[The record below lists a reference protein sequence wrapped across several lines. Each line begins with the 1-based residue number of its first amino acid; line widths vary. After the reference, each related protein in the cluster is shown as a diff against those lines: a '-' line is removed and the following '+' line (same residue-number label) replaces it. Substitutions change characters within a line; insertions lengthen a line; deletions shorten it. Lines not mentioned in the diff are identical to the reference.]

1 MTVLNF
7 LIPEILLITSILVLL
22 MVGVFIKNSF
32 EIIYRSS
39 IFLTLLILLLI
50 LTSDIKDIKIF
61 NDSFVI
67 DDFSIYLK
75 ILILLS
81 TFFIFLISQRYI
93 TDINNN
99 KFEYPIIVLL
109 SILGMFFM
117 VSSNDLILFYLGL
130 ELQSLSLYI
139 LASIDRDNLRST
151 ESGVK
156 YFVLSALSS
165 GLLLYGCSL
174 LYGFTGSTNFELI
187 ADQLNKE
194 NTGAVFAMVFILV
207 GLAFKVSA
215 VPFHMWTPDVYEGAP
230 TSITSYF
237 AVVPKVAGLALLIK
251 FMFVPFSNILLEW
264 QTIIIFIS
272 IASMILG
279 AVAAM
284 IQKNLKRLLAYS
296 SIGHIGYLLIGLA
309 SANFQGIKG
318 LIIYVT
324 INQSSHIF
332 WALIFIYI
340 WAGPH
345 HLLYSALPEWA
356 QNLGVAFSVMLIAP
370 SWGGMINGLLTL
382 RGAWDKVRVDPV
394 LKFMVVAITGYGM
407 ATFEGPMLS
416 LKNVNAIAHFSD
428 WIIAHV
434 HVGALAWNGFLT
446 FGMIYWLVPRLFK
459 TKLYLIRILVLYL
472 LFSLSPLTKNH
483 ISNL

>member
-1 MTVLNF
+1 MF
-7 LIPEILLITSILVLL
+7 PEIFLSSSIFFIL
-22 MVGVFIKNSF
+22 MVGVFIKKSFNLIFNLTSLIIIVTISIILTNSNN
-32 EIIYRSS
+32 EER
-39 IFLTLLILLLI
+39 IFL
-50 LTSDIKDIKIF
+50 
-61 NDSFVI
+61 DSFI
-67 DDFSIYLK
+67 RDPFSNYFK

-81 TFFIFLISQRYI
+81 TLFVLNSSKNFIIDNKL
-93 TDINNN
+93 D
-99 KFEYPIIVLL
+99 KFEYPIIILL

-139 LASIDRDNLRST
+139 LASIDRDNIRST

-284 IQKNLKRLLAYS
+284 IQKNFKRLLAYS
-296 SIGHIGYLLIGLA
+296 SIGHIGYALA
-309 SANFQGIKG
+309 GVATGAISGYQSAIVY
-318 LIIYVT
+318 ISIYV
-324 INQSSHIF
+324 IMNI
-332 WALIFIYI
+332 
-340 WAGPH
+340 
-345 HLLYSALPEWA
+345 
-356 QNLGVAFSVMLIAP
+356 GVFSC
-370 SWGGMINGLLTL
+370 
-382 RGAWDKVRVDPV
+382 
-394 LKFMVVAITGYGM
+394 
-407 ATFEGPMLS
+407 
-416 LKNVNAIAHFSD
+416 
-428 WIIAHV
+428 
-434 HVGALAWNGFLT
+434 
-446 FGMIYWLVPRLFK
+446 
-459 TKLYLIRILVLYL
+459 LYL
-472 LFSLSPLTKNH
+472 LKKDGQYKENISDLSGISKKHPLLAMSLLIILFSLAGVPPLGGFFAKFYVFVAVLEKEMYALAIIGLITTVMSAFYYLKIIKTIYFDDSIITFESTKNRSAQVS
-483 ISNL
+483 IFASCTILITFFLYPSILNDLVNTLFLS

>member
-1 MTVLNF
+1 M
-7 LIPEILLITSILVLL
+7 E
-22 MVGVFIKNSF
+22 K
-32 EIIYRSS
+32 
-39 IFLTLLILLLI
+39 IFL
-50 LTSDIKDIKIF
+50 
-61 NDSFVI
+61 DSFVR
-67 DDFSIYLK
+67 DSFSNYFK

-81 TFFIFLISQRYI
+81 SLFVLNSSKNFIIDNKL
-93 TDINNN
+93 D
-99 KFEYPIIVLL
+99 KFEYPIIILL

-117 VSSNDLILFYLGL
+117 VSANDLILFYLGL

-151 ESGVK
+151 ESGIK

-187 ADQLNKE
+187 ANQLYKE

-237 AVVPKVAGLALLIK
+237 AVVPKVAGLALFIK

-284 IQKNLKRLLAYS
+284 TQKNFKRLLAYS
-296 SIGHIGYLLIGLA
+296 SIGHIGYALA
-309 SANFQGIKG
+309 
-318 LIIYVT
+318 
-324 INQSSHIF
+324 
-332 WALIFIYI
+332 
-340 WAGPH
+340 
-345 HLLYSALPEWA
+345 
-356 QNLGVAFSVMLIAP
+356 GVAT
-370 SWGGMINGLLTL
+370 G
-382 RGAWDKVRVDPV
+382 
-394 LKFMVVAITGYGM
+394 AITGYQ
-407 ATFEGPMLS
+407 S
-416 LKNVNAIAHFSD
+416 AIVYISIYVIMNIGAFSC
-428 WIIAHV
+428 
-434 HVGALAWNGFLT
+434 
-446 FGMIYWLVPRLFK
+446 
-459 TKLYLIRILVLYL
+459 LYL
-472 LFSLSPLTKNH
+472 LKKDGKYKENISDLSGISKKHPLLAISLLVILFSLAGVPPLGGFFAKFYVFVAVLEKQMYALAIIGLLTTVMSAFYYLKIIKTIYFDDSSITFESTKNRTAQASVFASCIILSTFFCIH
-483 ISNL
+483 RF

>member
-1 MTVLNF
+1 MMNNINIML
-7 LIPEILLITSILVLL
+7 PEIFLSLSIFSVL
-22 MVGVFIKNSF
+22 MIGVFIKKSF
-32 EIIYRSS
+32 NLIFNLTSLIIIATITIILTNPNNEEK
-39 IFLTLLILLLI
+39 IFL
-50 LTSDIKDIKIF
+50 
-61 NDSFVI
+61 DSFTR
-67 DDFSIYLK
+67 DAFSNYFK
-75 ILILLS
+75 ILILVSSLFVLNS
-81 TFFIFLISQRYI
+81 SKIFIVDNKL
-93 TDINNN
+93 D
-99 KFEYPIIVLL
+99 KFEYPIIILL

-151 ESGVK
+151 ESGIK

-187 ADQLNKE
+187 ASQLNKE

-251 FMFVPFSNILLEW
+251 FMFIPFSKILLEW

-284 IQKNLKRLLAYS
+284 VQKNFKRLLAYS
-296 SIGHIGYLLIGLA
+296 SIGHIGYALAGVATGAVSGYQSAIVYISIYVIMNIGAFSCLYLLKKDGQYKENISDLSGISKKNPLLAISLLIILFSLA
-309 SANFQGIKG
+309 GVPPLGGFFAKFYVFVSVLEKEMYA
-318 LIIYVT
+318 LAII
-324 INQSSHIF
+324 
-332 WALIFIYI
+332 
-340 WAGPH
+340 
-345 HLLYSALPEWA
+345 
-356 QNLGVAFSVMLIAP
+356 
-370 SWGGMINGLLTL
+370 GLLTTVMS
-382 RGAWDKVRVDPV
+382 AFYY
-394 LKFMVVAITGYGM
+394 LKIIKTIYFDDSVI
-407 ATFEGPMLS
+407 TFES
-416 LKNVNAIAHFSD
+416 SKNRTAQISIFTSC
-428 WIIAHV
+428 I
-434 HVGALAWNGFLT
+434 
-446 FGMIYWLVPRLFK
+446 
-459 TKLYLIRILVLYL
+459 ILVTFFLYPSVL
-472 LFSLSPLTKNH
+472 NNIVNTLFIN
-483 ISNL
+483 

>member
-1 MTVLNF
+1 MISNLN
-7 LIPEILLITSILVLL
+7 IMYPEIFLSL
-22 MVGVFIKNSF
+22 
-32 EIIYRSS
+32 S
-39 IFLTLLILLLI
+39 IFLILMLGVFVKKSFNLIFN
-50 LTSDIKDIKIF
+50 LTSLIIITTILIIF
-61 NDSFVI
+61 TGPNTEESIFSNSFIRDSFSNY
-67 DDFSIYLK
+67 FK

-81 TFFIFLISQRYI
+81 SLFVLNSSKNFIIDNKL
-93 TDINNN
+93 D
-99 KFEYPIIVLL
+99 KFEYPIIILL

-151 ESGVK
+151 ESGIK

-187 ADQLNKE
+187 SSQLNKE

-272 IASMILG
+272 IGSMILG

-284 IQKNLKRLLAYS
+284 VQKNFKRLLAYS
-296 SIGHIGYLLIGLA
+296 SIGHIGYALAGVATGAISGYQSAIVYISIYVIMNIGAFSCLYLLRKDGQYKENISDWSGISKKHPLLA
-309 SANFQGIKG
+309 ISF
-318 LIIYVT
+318 LIILFSLAGVPPLGGFFAKFYVFVAVLE
-324 INQSSHIF
+324 QEMY
-332 WALIFIYI
+332 ALAII
-340 WAGPH
+340 
-345 HLLYSALPEWA
+345 
-356 QNLGVAFSVMLIAP
+356 
-370 SWGGMINGLLTL
+370 GLLTTVMS
-382 RGAWDKVRVDPV
+382 AFYY
-394 LKFMVVAITGYGM
+394 LKIIKTIYFDDSLI
-407 ATFEGPMLS
+407 TFE
-416 LKNVNAIAHFSD
+416 A
-428 WIIAHV
+428 
-434 HVGALAWNGFLT
+434 
-446 FGMIYWLVPRLFK
+446 
-459 TKLYLIRILVLYL
+459 
-472 LFSLSPLTKNH
+472 TKNRTAQVS
-483 ISNL
+483 IFASCTILITFFLYPSVLNNLVNTLFIG

>member
-1 MTVLNF
+1 MMNNINIML
-7 LIPEILLITSILVLL
+7 PEIFLSLSIFSVL
-22 MVGVFIKNSF
+22 MIGVFIKKSF
-32 EIIYRSS
+32 NLIFNLTSLIIIVTITIILTNPNNEEK
-39 IFLTLLILLLI
+39 IFL
-50 LTSDIKDIKIF
+50 
-61 NDSFVI
+61 DSFTR
-67 DDFSIYLK
+67 DAFSNYFK
-75 ILILLS
+75 ILILVSSLFVLNS
-81 TFFIFLISQRYI
+81 SKIFIVDNKL
-93 TDINNN
+93 D
-99 KFEYPIIVLL
+99 KFEYPIIILL

-151 ESGVK
+151 ESGIK

-187 ADQLNKE
+187 ASQLNKE

-251 FMFVPFSNILLEW
+251 FMFIPFSKILLEW

-284 IQKNLKRLLAYS
+284 VQKNFKRLLAYS
-296 SIGHIGYLLIGLA
+296 SIGHIGYALAGVATGAVSGYQSAIIYISIYVIMNIGAFSCLYLLKKDGQYKENISDLSGISKKNPLLAISLLIILFSLA
-309 SANFQGIKG
+309 GVPPLGGFFAKFYVFVSVLEQEMYA
-318 LIIYVT
+318 LAII
-324 INQSSHIF
+324 
-332 WALIFIYI
+332 
-340 WAGPH
+340 
-345 HLLYSALPEWA
+345 
-356 QNLGVAFSVMLIAP
+356 
-370 SWGGMINGLLTL
+370 GLLTTVMS
-382 RGAWDKVRVDPV
+382 AFYY
-394 LKFMVVAITGYGM
+394 LKIIKTIYFDDSVI
-407 ATFEGPMLS
+407 TFES
-416 LKNVNAIAHFSD
+416 SKNRTAQISIFTSC
-428 WIIAHV
+428 I
-434 HVGALAWNGFLT
+434 
-446 FGMIYWLVPRLFK
+446 
-459 TKLYLIRILVLYL
+459 ILVTFFLYPSVL
-472 LFSLSPLTKNH
+472 NNIVNTLFMN
-483 ISNL
+483 